1 MKDLAKLVNEHLTSR
16 HKIRCF
22 LDTNFNGISGMTS
35 WNDLPNLV
43 ACSSSIVVFLSENF
57 VESPWCV
64 LELLSAILYERP
76 IIFLKISMSFKFAS
90 LRKQLVTIGFP
101 FVDDLDQYS
110 VEIDYS
116 EIYFGAAMAKVVE
129 RMQANAVTHPLL
141 LPGDSG
147 SVGTA
152 ADDTRREEV
161 SKRYEILRAAR
172 DQHFPEKR
180 SWPSWGGVVV
190 DVSRAV
196 APSLSPPPPPPPQI
210 EAADSSG
217 ERNLV
222 SKTTPNGTSSLSC
235 PPGAVSVQPGTNSIV
250 NGMKRA
256 KEKGTCELYLE
267 EGIHI
272 VTDYYVVLTKEWK
285 IIGAGQ
291 NKTIVQGGGFR
302 IEGKKLAKKYVEL
315 NDMTISGAKVCG
327 LIGKDSL
334 SFLCKDMTFTQC
346 GTHGISAVNTKGR
359 LINCAIT
366 QCGDSG
372 VWCGEN
378 ALIELEG
385 SQTKIHG
392 NVTDRNSGDY
402 GLNTYVTNHAR
413 IHLLFPLTKES
424 VSTNNYDDQ
433 NYSPYGGEI
442 ETVKTFANEET
453 DSTTIFSNNNVRIS
467 HYRTQTNLSVNVYT
481 NFYSNN
487 IFV

>member
-1 MKDLAKLVNEHLTSR
+1 
-16 HKIRCF
+16 
-22 LDTNFNGISGMTS
+22 
-35 WNDLPNLV
+35 V

-76 IIFLKISMSFKFAS
+76 IIFIKISNSFKFAS

-110 VEIDYS
+110 VEIDYN
-116 EIYFGAAMAKVVE
+116 ETYFGAAMEKVVE
-129 RMQANAVTHPLL
+129 RFQANAVTHPLVL
-141 LPGDSG
+141 RGDSG

-152 ADDTRREEV
+152 EDVTRREEV

-196 APSLSPPPPPPPQI
+196 APSPSPPPPQM

-222 SKTTPNGTSSLSC
+222 SKTALDGTSSLSC

-250 NGMKRA
+250 DGMKRA

-285 IIGAGQ
+285 ITGAGQ
-291 NKTIVQGGGFR
+291 DKTIVQGGGFR

-372 VWCGEN
+372 LWCGYN
-378 ALIELEG
+378 VLIELEG
-385 SQTKIHG
+385 SQTKVHG
-392 NVTDRNSGDY
+392 NVTDQNTGDY
-402 GLNTYVTNHAR
+402 GLFIYDTSSR

-424 VSTNNYDDQ
+424 VSTDNHGGGNYG
-433 NYSPYGGEI
+433 SFGGEI

-467 HYRTQTNLSVNVYT
+467 HY
-481 NFYSNN
+481 SNQP
-487 IFV
+487 FSECVHQLLF